1 MPPEQDGGTAGD
13 VSVTGNVSSW
23 LVDQFL
29 GPGNRPKIAA
39 LGSAI
44 GGGGLYAV
52 LLSVSNT
59 ALSFGEAVKLL
70 VGGIIGA
77 TDRYVGQFLAGLLA
91 ELGLTWDPFQFG
103 LFSLPANALVVLV
116 AFSVLVLGVNY
127 LVD

>member
-1 MPPEQDGGTAGD
+1 MAPEQDSGTTGG

-59 ALSFGEAVKLL
+59 ALSFGEAVTLL
-70 VGGIIGA
+70 VGGVIGA
-77 TDRYVGQFLAGLLA
+77 TNRYFGRFLDGVVA
-91 ELGLTWDPFQFG
+91 ELGLTWDAFQFS
-103 LFSLPANALVVLV
+103 LFSLPVNLIVVLA
-116 AFSVLVLGVNY
+116 AFSVLALGVSYIAN
-127 LVD
+127 